1 MTRPI
6 KTHIYIAPVRS
17 EGAEYM
23 QLGPRRQTICKLS
36 SCLEK
41 ERRGEWT
48 GWKVNLEK
56 KEGSDVKS
64 YLRSRSFQR

>member
-48 GWKVNLEK
+48 GRKVCFEK
-56 KEGSDVKS
+56 KEGSDA
-64 YLRSRSFQR
+64 L